1 MGIEL
6 DIPRWRKVVFLSGF
20 VLTLVLGGVL
30 ANKEF
35 DIYVS
40 SAKSPRANTGEIYA
54 VCVNHGAVRYLTDD
68 KYENYEAWKARF
80 CLPMLPALFALI
92 TSRDFWRSVREASS

>member
-54 VCVNHGAVRYLTDD
+54 VCVNHGAVRY
-68 KYENYEAWKARF
+68 ARTMK
-80 CLPMLPALFALI
+80 LG
-92 TSRDFWRSVREASS
+92 RHASAFPCYPRFLL